1 MQNTFRW
8 DVFISHASRDKAR
21 VRPLAEALR
30 AAGLEVWLDEWVIQP
45 GDHIYLAVE
54 QGLEAARTLVLCL
67 TTQALTSEWVKLERG
82 TALFRDPTNKER
94 RFVPVLLE
102 DCKLPDVLK
111 GFAYVDWRD
120 ESAAALEKIIQAC
133 RPAQRKAKRSKTAPN
148 DLEPPS
154 GAMGS
159 ESPLYLER
167 AADAEAIA
175 AAQRS
180 PATLVIKAPRQMGKS
195 SLLNRYL
202 FECQQAGKQ
211 TALLYLSDFEESEL
225 ADYPT
230 FLTQLAQALWQAL
243 GEPPQAAPPSLRS
256 QRELTKY
263 LERSLLAA
271 FDEPVVFAFDEID
284 RVMGRAWQSDFTTM
298 LRNWHERRSSNP
310 PTVWARLGM
319 VLVTST
325 EPYLFIKDYARSPF
339 NIGLQIELP
348 PFDEQGC
355 QKLNRLYQARLR
367 APQIRQMIELLN
379 GHPYL
384 TQLAFYH
391 LTRPAALD
399 FAALK
404 STATERH
411 GPFGAH
417 LRALEYRLEDAG
429 LLDAMKELATN
440 GTQPDRDSFYR
451 LHGAGL
457 VNETGR
463 RVTPANQL
471 YARFFG
477 VL

>member
-8 DVFISHASRDKAR
+8 DVFVSHSSRDKAR
-21 VRPLAEALR
+21 VRRLAEALR
-30 AAGLEVWLDEWVIQP
+30 ADGLAVWFDEWVIQP
-45 GDHIYLAVE
+45 GDEIYNAIE
-54 QGLEAARTLVLCL
+54 HGLEYARTLVLCL
-67 TTQALTSEWVKLERG
+67 SQQSLASDWVKLERN
-82 TALFRDPTNKER
+82 TAIFRDPMNKER
-94 RFVPVLLE
+94 RFVPVLLDE
-102 DCKLPDVLK
+102 CKLPDTLRRY
-111 GFAYVDWRD
+111 AYVDWRD
-120 ESAAALEKIIQAC
+120 EGAAELGKIVQAC
-133 RPAQRKAKRSKTAPN
+133 RPPQRKAKRSKATLI
-148 DLEPPS
+148 DVEPPS
-154 GAMGS
+154 GAMAPDNS
-159 ESPLYLER
+159 LYLER
-167 AADAEAIA
+167 AADAEVMA
-175 AAQRS
+175 AARRP

-202 FECQQAGKQ
+202 AECQQAGKQ

-225 ADYPT
+225 TDYPT
-230 FLTQLAQALWQAL
+230 FLTHLAQALWQAL

-271 FDEPVVFAFDEID
+271 FAQPVVFAFDEVD
-284 RVMGRAWQSDFTTM
+284 RVLGHAWQSDFTTM

-310 PTVWARLGM
+310 PTAWARLGM
-319 VLVTST
+319 ALVTST

-348 PFDEQGC
+348 PFDEQDS

-367 APQIRQMIELLN
+367 APQIGQMMELLN

-399 FAALK
+399 FATLR

-429 LLDAMKELATN
+429 LLDAMKQLATN
-440 GTQPDRDSFYR
+440 GTQPDRDGFYR

-457 VNETGR
+457 AREAGR
-463 RVTPANQL
+463 RVVPANQL
-471 YARFFG
+471 YVRFFG
-477 VL
+477 AL